1 LALLTLA
8 VGAQAAAFAARAY
21 DCRFM
26 RMTASERPGC
36 CSLSARDRFTR
47 PGGDCCK
54 HLVVEEAT
62 PATGTDFVHTVPPS
76 LPATTPAQ
84 LAVPARVAHLRAVP
98 PRAVQRPPPIP
109 IPTETIVLRV

>member
-8 VGAQAAAFAARAY
+8 VGAQTAAFAARAY

-36 CSLSARDRFTR
+36 CASSARDRFTR

-54 HLVVEEAT
+54 HLVVEEST
-62 PATGTDFVHTVPPS
+62 PATGPDSVHTVPPS
-76 LPATTPAQ
+76 LAATAPTH
-84 LAVPARVAHLRAVP
+84 LEVIARVAHARAVP